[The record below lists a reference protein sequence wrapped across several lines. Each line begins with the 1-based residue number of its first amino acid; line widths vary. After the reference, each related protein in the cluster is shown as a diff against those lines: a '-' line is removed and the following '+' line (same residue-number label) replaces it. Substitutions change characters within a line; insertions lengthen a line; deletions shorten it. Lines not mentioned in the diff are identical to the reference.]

1 MIALVEK
8 GACNQLPCGK
18 LDYLEQR
25 IFMKKLIAAREG
37 FYRELFV
44 LVIPI
49 VIQNLITS
57 AVSMAD
63 VVMLGRVDQTSISA
77 SSLAGQVMFL
87 LNVVFFG
94 LNSALTI
101 LASQYWGKRDTK
113 VISRILGI
121 GLIISVVITATAA
134 FLAFFFPYYVIRVWT
149 NVPELID
156 AGAVYLR
163 YVALA
168 YIFMGISQP
177 YLTILKSCER
187 VLFATILSASTL
199 IINVILNAILIFGL
213 GPFPKMGIRGAALA
227 TTISCGVGLAVCI
240 FDFFRQ
246 KELPKNVIQMFRIPR
261 ALVRDFIK
269 YSLPAFINDAMWGLA
284 FNMNSII
291 MGHLGSDIVAANSVV
306 SVARDLVTVVGFG
319 ISAAASI
326 MLGKE
331 IGENRLSDAKKDAS
345 SILKVAII
353 SSVIS
358 GLVLLAI
365 SPVVPGLVKISPTAA
380 HYLRIM
386 LLINVVYQMGQ
397 IVNTVL
403 IASLFRCGGDSR
415 YGMILDIACMWGFAV
430 PLGLISAFVL
440 KLPPL
445 VVYILMCTDEFAK
458 MPFAI
463 YHYLKGAWI
472 RNITREIS

>member
-1 MIALVEK
+1 MIK
-8 GACNQLPCGK
+8 IK
-18 LDYLEQR
+18 H
-25 IFMKKLIAAREG
+25 ARQG

-49 VIQNLITS
+49 VIQNLIAS

-101 LASQYWGKRDTK
+101 LAAQYWGKRDRKT
-113 VISRILGI
+113 ISKILGI
-121 GLIISVVITATAA
+121 GLIISLAITVMLAI
-134 FLAFFFPYYVIRVWT
+134 LAFFCPHHVIRVWT

-156 AGAVYLR
+156 AGAIYLR
-163 YVALA
+163 YVAPSYVFL
-168 YIFMGISQP
+168 GIAQP

-187 VLFATILSASTL
+187 IKFAAGLSVVTL
-199 IINVILNAILIFGL
+199 ILNVVLNALLIFGL
-213 GPFPKMGIRGAALA
+213 GPFPEMGIAGAALA
-227 TTISCGVGLAVCI
+227 TTLSWAIGLAVCI
-240 FDFFRQ
+240 ADFIKQ
-246 KELPKNVIQMFRIPR
+246 TILPKNIIEMFRIPR
-261 ALVRDFIK
+261 ELVGDFAK

-319 ISAAASI
+319 ISASASI

-331 IGENRLSDAKKDAS
+331 IGENRLEDAKKDAS
-345 SILKVAII
+345 SIMRVTVMSGI
-353 SSVIS
+353 VS
-358 GLVLLAI
+358 GLVLLGI
-365 SPVVPGLVKISPTAA
+365 SPFIPGLVKISATAA

-386 LLINVVYQMGQ
+386 LYINVVYQMGQ
-397 IVNTVL
+397 IINTVL

-415 YGMILDIACMWGFAV
+415 YGMILDISCMWGFAV

-445 VVYILMCTDEFAK
+445 TVYILMCTDEFAK

-463 YHYLKGAWI
+463 HHYVAGNWI
-472 RNITREIS
+472 KNITRDIE

>member
-1 MIALVEK
+1 
-8 GACNQLPCGK
+8 
-18 LDYLEQR
+18 
-25 IFMKKLIAAREG
+25 MKIISKARKG

-49 VIQNLITS
+49 VIQNLIAS

-101 LASQYWGKRDTK
+101 LAAQYWGKRDRKT
-113 VISRILGI
+113 ISKILGI
-121 GLIISVVITATAA
+121 GLIISLAITVTLSM
-134 FLAFFFPYYVIRVWT
+134 LAFFCPRYVIRVWT

-163 YVALA
+163 YVAPSYVFL
-168 YIFMGISQP
+168 GIAQP

-187 VLFATILSASTL
+187 IKFAAGLSVVTL
-199 IINVILNAILIFGL
+199 ILNVLLNALLIFGL
-213 GPFPKMGIRGAALA
+213 GPFPEMGIAGAALA
-227 TTISCGVGLAVCI
+227 TTLSWAIGLVVCI
-240 FDFFRQ
+240 VDFIKQ
-246 KELPKNVIQMFRIPR
+246 TILPKNIIEMFRIPKE
-261 ALVRDFIK
+261 LVTDFAK

-331 IGENRLSDAKKDAS
+331 IGENRLEDAKKDAS
-345 SILKVAII
+345 SILRVTIMSGIVA
-353 SSVIS
+353 
-358 GLVLLAI
+358 GLVLLGI
-365 SPVVPGLVKISPTAA
+365 SPFIPGLVKISATAA

-386 LLINVVYQMGQ
+386 LYINVVYQMGQ
-397 IVNTVL
+397 IINTVL

-415 YGMILDIACMWGFAV
+415 YGMILDISCMWGFAV

-445 VVYILMCTDEFAK
+445 TVYILMCTDEFAK

-463 YHYLKGAWI
+463 HHYMSKKWI
-472 RNITREIS
+472 KNITRDMN

>member
-1 MIALVEK
+1 MNRL
-8 GACNQLPCGK
+8 LS
-18 LDYLEQR
+18 
-25 IFMKKLIAAREG
+25 ARKG

-49 VIQNLITS
+49 VLQNLIAS

-101 LASQYWGKRDTK
+101 LAAQYWGKGDRK
-113 VISRILGI
+113 AISKILGI
-121 GLIISVVITATAA
+121 GLIISLAITFTFAVM
-134 FLAFFFPYYVIRVWT
+134 AFFFPFLVIRIWT

-163 YVALA
+163 YVAA
-168 YIFMGISQP
+168 SYIFLGISQP

-187 VLFATILSASTL
+187 VRFATSLSAATL
-199 IINVILNAILIFGL
+199 IMNVILNALLIFGL
-213 GPFPKMGIRGAALA
+213 GPFPEMGIAGAALA
-227 TTISCGVGLAVCI
+227 TTISCGMGLVVCI
-240 FDFFRQ
+240 FDFLRQ
-246 KELPKNVIQMFRIPR
+246 RIFPRNVIEMFRIPR
-261 ALVRDFIK
+261 GLVEDFGR

-306 SVARDLVTVVGFG
+306 AVARDLVTVVGFG
-319 ISAAASI
+319 ISAASSI

-331 IGENRLSDAKKDAS
+331 IGENRLEDARKDAS
-345 SILKVAII
+345 SIMRVALI
-353 SSVIS
+353 SSIIS
-358 GLVLLAI
+358 GLVLLVI
-365 SPVVPGLVKISPTAA
+365 SPFIPGLVKISETAA
-380 HYLRIM
+380 HYLKIM
-386 LLINVVYQMGQ
+386 LYINVVYQLGQ
-397 IVNTVL
+397 IINTVL

-445 VVYILMCTDEFAK
+445 IVYILMCTDEFAK

-463 YHYLKGAWI
+463 HHYLAGNWI
-472 RNITREIS
+472 KNITRDSV

>member
-1 MIALVEK
+1 
-8 GACNQLPCGK
+8 
-18 LDYLEQR
+18 
-25 IFMKKLIAAREG
+25 MKIISARKG
-37 FYRELFV
+37 FYKELFV

-49 VIQNLITS
+49 VMQNLIAS

-77 SSLAGQVMFL
+77 SSLASQVMFL
-87 LNVVFFG
+87 LNVLFFG

-101 LASQYWGKRDTK
+101 LASQYWGKRDMK

-121 GLIISVVITATAA
+121 GLIISLLVTV
-134 FLAFFFPYYVIRVWT
+134 FVSVCAFFFPYSVIRIWT

-163 YVALA
+163 YVALS
-168 YIFMGISQP
+168 YIFLGITQP

-187 VLFATILSASTL
+187 VMFATTLSASTL
-199 IINVILNAILIFGL
+199 IINVILNALLIFGL
-213 GPFPKMGIRGAALA
+213 GPFPTMGIAGAALA
-227 TTISCGVGLAVCI
+227 TTISSGIGLAVCI
-240 FDFFRQ
+240 FDFCSQ
-246 KELPKNVIQMFRIPR
+246 SLLPKSIISMFTIPKT
-261 ALVRDFIK
+261 LVSDFIR

-331 IGENRLSDAKKDAS
+331 IGENRLKDAEKDAS
-345 SILKVAII
+345 SILRVAILSGI
-353 SSVIS
+353 IS
-358 GLVLLAI
+358 GLVLFVI
-365 SPVVPGLVKISPTAA
+365 SPFIPGLVKISATAA

-386 LLINVVYQMGQ
+386 LYINVVYQLGQ
-397 IVNTVL
+397 IINTVL

-415 YGMILDIACMWGFAV
+415 YGMILDITCMWGFAV

-445 VVYILMCTDEFAK
+445 WVYVLMCTDEFAK
-458 MPFAI
+458 MPFAVH
-463 YHYLKGAWI
+463 HYMSKGWI
-472 RNITREIS
+472 KNITREHETG

>member
-1 MIALVEK
+1 
-8 GACNQLPCGK
+8 
-18 LDYLEQR
+18 
-25 IFMKKLIAAREG
+25 MKKLIAAREG

-213 GPFPKMGIRGAALA
+213 GPFPEMGIRGAALA

>member
-1 MIALVEK
+1 
-8 GACNQLPCGK
+8 
-18 LDYLEQR
+18 
-25 IFMKKLIAAREG
+25 MKRMKAREG

-49 VIQNLITS
+49 VIQNLIAS

-101 LASQYWGKRDTK
+101 LAAQYWGKRDTK
-113 VISRILGI
+113 TISKILGI
-121 GLIISVVITATAA
+121 GLIISLVITVSLALAA
-134 FLAFFFPYYVIRVWT
+134 FFVPYHVIRVWT

-163 YVALA
+163 YVAPSYVFL
-168 YIFMGISQP
+168 GIAQP

-187 VLFATILSASTL
+187 VRFSTALSASTL
-199 IINVILNAILIFGL
+199 ILNVILNAILIFGL
-213 GPFPKMGIRGAALA
+213 GPFPEMGIAGAALA
-227 TTISCGVGLAVCI
+227 TTICWAYGVAVCI
-240 FDFFRQ
+240 IDFVRQ
-246 KELPKNVIQMFRIPR
+246 KMLPKNVIEMFRIPG
-261 ALVRDFIK
+261 ALVSDFIK

-331 IGENRLSDAKKDAS
+331 IGENRLEDARKDAS
-345 SILKVAII
+345 SIMRVTII
-353 SSVIS
+353 SGIISGMVLLVIS
-358 GLVLLAI
+358 
-365 SPVVPGLVKISPTAA
+365 PFVPGLVKISATAA

-386 LLINVVYQMGQ
+386 LIINVFYQMGQ
-397 IVNTVL
+397 IINTVL

-445 VVYILMCTDEFAK
+445 TVYILMCTDEFAK

-463 YHYLKGAWI
+463 HHYMSKKWI
-472 RNITREIS
+472 RNITRDNL

>member
-1 MIALVEK
+1 
-8 GACNQLPCGK
+8 
-18 LDYLEQR
+18 
-25 IFMKKLIAAREG
+25 MKKLIAAREG

-168 YIFMGISQP
+168 YMFMGISQP

-213 GPFPKMGIRGAALA
+213 GPFPEMGIRGAALA

-415 YGMILDIACMWGFAV
+415 YGMILDITCMWGFAV
-430 PLGLISAFVL
+430 PLGIISAFVL